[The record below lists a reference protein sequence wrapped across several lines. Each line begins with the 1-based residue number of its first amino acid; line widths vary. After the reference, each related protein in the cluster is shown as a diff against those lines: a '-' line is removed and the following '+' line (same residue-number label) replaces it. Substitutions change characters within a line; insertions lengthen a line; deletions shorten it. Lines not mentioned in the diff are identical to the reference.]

1 MKKKSLVA
9 MGLAGVMTVGMCVPV
24 LAADFQ
30 DGFTDIT
37 KTDDT
42 IPTVNRTDLQMDVP
56 SQYTVNIPTKIK
68 VDSDGTKSSIN
79 ITAKSTILKDNN
91 ILEIS
96 VPTSK
101 VELSLDDAD
110 STKYIMKFNKGQV
123 KDDSSWQLCTF
134 ENSLTADKTEIFSL
148 EQDENQIIKKAGTYT
163 GTVQFSIN
171 EIESVTP

>member
-30 DGFTDIT
+30 DELTDIE

-42 IPTVNRTDLQMDVP
+42 IPTVNQTDLQMDVP

-68 VDSDGTKSSIN
+68 VDSDGKKSSIN
-79 ITAKSTILKDNN
+79 ITAKKTILNDNN

-96 VPTSK
+96 VPNQK
-101 VELSLDDAD
+101 VELSLGDTG
-110 STKYIMKFNKGQV
+110 STKYIMKFNKGQA
-123 KDDSSWQLCTF
+123 KEDSSWQLCTF
-134 ENSLTADKTEIFSL
+134 ENSLTADKIETFNL

-163 GTVQFSIN
+163 GTVQFSIK